1 MTAPEV
7 KTVLDKILAS
17 SEFKDSK
24 RYQDLLR
31 YLVEES
37 IKGNSVKET
46 TIAHDI
52 FGKDSK
58 FDPSEDPSIRVYVSN
73 LRKKLEHYY
82 LTTEDNCP
90 VRLEIPKGQYTVQFS
105 ENRVENKHK
114 VPTRKFAW
122 YWIVIGFLSIVI
134 IIQFALYFF
143 NNGNNSTTEGN
154 FVWAE
159 FLTSNTKPT
168 MVVLG
173 DYLFL
178 FEKNQSESGGLFVR
192 DPRINTEEEYRNVLK
207 QNPEFVKQFVVL
219 NFTFLR
225 PSATWALSEILPFL
239 WNSPNKVFLKLASQ
253 VKWEDFQTHNVVFI
267 GSFKTLYKMKQLLTT
282 FNVKYNSFPPSIEI
296 VDKSNKLIQK
306 FSPTD
311 LSGGNYQ
318 KDYGVIV
325 KQRGPNGNTMLFLLG
340 FDEVGV
346 VEAAKTSV
354 DKNLKGLIEMF
365 SKKSVS
371 VNNFEM
377 VIEAEGVDQTSFNS
391 SVKFFREL
399 IP

>member
-1 MTAPEV
+1 M
-7 KTVLDKILAS
+7 I
-17 SEFKDSK
+17 
-24 RYQDLLR
+24 
-31 YLVEES
+31 S
-37 IKGNSVKET
+37 I
-46 TIAHDI
+46 
-52 FGKDSK
+52 F
-58 FDPSEDPSIRVYVSN
+58 
-73 LRKKLEHYY
+73 
-82 LTTEDNCP
+82 
-90 VRLEIPKGQYTVQFS
+90 
-105 ENRVENKHK
+105 
-114 VPTRKFAW
+114 
-122 YWIVIGFLSIVI
+122 
-134 IIQFALYFF
+134 
-143 NNGNNSTTEGN
+143 
-154 FVWAE
+154 
-159 FLTSNTKPT
+159 
-168 MVVLG
+168 
-173 DYLFL
+173 YLFL

-239 WNSPNKVFLKLASQ
+239 WNSPNKVFLKLASK

-354 DKNLKGLIEMF
+354 DKNLKELIEMF

-371 VNNFEM
+371 INNFEM